1 MEVFCEMIEFFK
13 SLATYI
19 EVFVN
24 FIISFVRNLITLIS
38 YVPKSLIALR
48 EAFTFLPPF
57 FTVPLLAIISVSL
70 LIAILNK
77 WGG

>member
-1 MEVFCEMIEFFK
+1 MIEFFR

-24 FIISFVRNLITLIS
+24 FIISFFENLINLIS
-38 YVPKSLIALR
+38 YVPKSLIALSGC
-48 EAFTFLPPF
+48 FTFLPPF